1 MVRRRD
7 VAPLARLRALNN
19 PERMSGIPLK
29 RWQWAELWAF
39 VLVLAVQLWLYR
51 ISVPA
56 AAAWGLLVPA
66 LVIHMYFWMAPLV
79 REQRRPDPGEERD

>member
-1 MVRRRD
+1 M
-7 VAPLARLRALNN
+7 RAVSR
-19 PERMSGIPLK
+19 PEPPPGSALK
-29 RWQWAELWAF
+29 RWQWAELWAL

-66 LVIHMYFWMAPLV
+66 LVFHMYFWMAPLV
-79 REQRRPDPGEERD
+79 REQRSHGASLEQDRR